1 MMKLKKIKHLKQG
14 GKDMKKQYFNPPDRR
29 KRKKIT
35 IKTVKAGIMSSVMAA
50 VTAATT
56 VAAPILS
63 YAADLTETDSSAQ
76 TQTITNDDGT
86 QTILNTSEGNETADS
101 TEVSGEDEAEETKF
115 LFLRLK
121 TTSGKIVIDE
131 DDDGEHTVR
140 LVKHKSEDGKTDE
153 EKIDVYDKDDV
164 LVSSEDAAKNNYT
177 YA

>member
-1 MMKLKKIKHLKQG
+1 MKLKKIKHLKQG

-76 TQTITNDDGT
+76 TQTSTNDDGT

-101 TEVSGEDEAEETKF
+101 TEVSSEDEAEETRF
-115 LFLRLK
+115 LFLKLK
-121 TTSGKIVIDE
+121 NTGGK
-131 DDDGEHTVR
+131 
-140 LVKHKSEDGKTDE
+140 
-153 EKIDVYDKDDV
+153 
-164 LVSSEDAAKNNYT
+164 SS
-177 YA
+177 